1 MGRLIEELDYRPT
14 AMGPLVLRRR
24 WVAAIDTDVV
34 EVILGDEHL
43 MSSLFTVG
51 ETELAVRGLALA
63 RGDSLRVLVG
73 GLGLGYTA
81 REALADPRVGSVE
94 VVDALA
100 PVIEWHEAGLVPLGE
115 SLGQE
120 PRCKLVLGDFFGW
133 FDERR
138 PASAGYD
145 VVLLDIDHSPRNLL
159 HPDHARFYSREGL
172 VRLREGLTEDGVFA
186 MWSDEGPDAAFIA
199 LLESVFPG
207 VRADIVAFNNPLTG
221 GSSTCT
227 IYLAG
232 STVKEMVDATGIEP
246 VTPSV

>member
-24 WVAAIDTDVV
+24 WVAAIDQDVV

-51 ETELAVRGLALA
+51 EIELALRGLAA
-63 RGDSLRVLVG
+63 AQGEALRVIVG

-81 REALADPRVGSVE
+81 RAALADPRVATVE
-94 VVDALA
+94 VVDALE
-100 PVIEWHEAGLVPLGE
+100 PVIEWHRAGRVPIGD

-120 PRCKLVLGDFFGW
+120 PRCTLSLGDFFGW
-133 FDERR
+133 FDAPRR
-138 PASAGYD
+138 GADRYD

-159 HPDHARFYSREGL
+159 HPDHARFYTREGL
-172 VRLREGLTEDGVFA
+172 KRVRDSLTPEGIFA
-186 MWSDEGPDAAFIA
+186 MWSDEGPDDDFLSI
-199 LLESVFPG
+199 LGSVFPAA
-207 VRADIVAFNNPLTG
+207 RAEVVAFDNPLTG

-227 IYLAG
+227 IYVAEAAPADGDDRRSQGRPRL
-232 STVKEMVDATGIEP
+232 TG
-246 VTPSV
+246 